1 MLVSPPCKGGARKK
15 YAKKK
20 KKKIKKFKPEIT
32 PEAGVKHGAC
42 SSRSLCGPEL
52 HMDKGIVLLATMCHV
67 LRDQRLT
74 KLPSGG
80 NMGLICSSGLLIKWE
95 AARQLFTFGSYWLQQ
110 PQQPPG

>member
-1 MLVSPPCKGGARKK
+1 MQKNEKN
-15 YAKKK
+15 
-20 KKKIKKFKPEIT
+20 KKFKPEIT

-52 HMDKGIVLLATMCHV
+52 HMDKGIVLLATTCHV

-80 NMGLICSSGLLIKWE
+80 GMGLICSSGLLIKWE